1 MSRRILFSPVG
12 GTDPISAANWYDGSL
27 LHICRYYRPDVV
39 YLYMS
44 GEILEKE
51 KEDDRYMY
59 CLRRLDEMQDRK
71 TQYIRIERPDLK
83 NVEEYDFFYQEFREI
98 MLKIEAEKE
107 PEDELFLNIAS
118 GTPAM
123 KSSLLVLKTLGEF
136 PCKAIQVVTPVRGM
150 NEHLHKNYDV
160 ETLWEMNCTLEAEG
174 ENRCREVNCPTLS
187 VIKQEN
193 AIRELLSRYDY
204 PGALAVAR
212 LLPEEDTKS
221 YMNLLKMAERRILLD
236 GSGVDKCLI
245 GDDRYRLPVR
255 DGRERKY
262 FEYAL
267 SIQIRLQRE
276 EYADF
281 IRALTPIF
289 TVIYERI
296 LANHTS
302 IRLED
307 YCKPKKEKNSGY
319 KNGSYKAQKEEE
331 EGYSWDPGKLR
342 GTEVNTVLG
351 GDLNGKQGYV
361 TNYHYA
367 VLIEHFCKEPSVV
380 EVMLK
385 IREIEKE
392 IRNETSHEIV
402 CVTAEDVQRKTGFT
416 GNQIMQLLRRAL
428 NYAGFHFTQES
439 WNSYDEMNGV
449 ILKAMEQA
457 HM

>member
-71 TQYIRIERPDLK
+71 TQYIRIERPELK

-212 LLPEEDTKS
+212 LLQEEDTRS

-245 GDDRYRLPVR
+245 GDDRYILPVR
-255 DGRERKY
+255 DGGERKY
-262 FEYAL
+262 FEYAISL
-267 SIQIRLQRE
+267 QIRLQRE

-296 LANHTS
+296 LANYTS

-307 YCKPKKEKNSGY
+307 YCMPKKEKGY
-319 KNGSYKAQKEEE
+319 R
-331 EGYSWDPGKLR
+331 WDPRKLK
-342 GTEVNTVLG
+342 GTEVNVVLEG
-351 GDLNGKQGYV
+351 EENGKRGFV
-361 TNYHYA
+361 SSHDYA
-367 VLIEHFCKEPSVV
+367 KLIEHFCKDPAVAGDIK
-380 EVMLK
+380 K
-385 IREIEKE
+385 IRKIEE
-392 IRNETSHEIV
+392 DIRNETSHEIV

-416 GNQIMQLLRRAL
+416 GNQIMQLLRRML

-439 WNSYDEMNGV
+439 WNSYDEMNDV
-449 ILKAMEQA
+449 ILKVMEQA

>member
-107 PEDELFLNIAS
+107 PEDELILNIAS

-245 GDDRYRLPVR
+245 GDDRYILPVR
-255 DGRERKY
+255 DGGERMC

-267 SIQIRLQRE
+267 SVQIKLLRG
-276 EYADF
+276 EYMNF
-281 IRALTPIF
+281 ILSLTPILGI
-289 TVIYERI
+289 IYERV
-296 LANHTS
+296 LEKYTS
-302 IRLED
+302 IRIED
-307 YCKPKKEKNSGY
+307 YCKNSRKK
-319 KNGSYKAQKEEE
+319 E
-331 EGYSWDPGKLR
+331 EGYVWDTRKLR
-342 GTEVNTVLG
+342 GTEINELLKVN
-351 GDLNGKQGYV
+351 LNSDKTQYV
-361 TNYHYA
+361 YSSQYFT
-367 VLIEHFCKEPSVV
+367 LIEKFCKDSDVLDT
-380 EVMLK
+380 MKKL
-385 IREIEKE
+385 REIESKV
-392 IRNETSHEIV
+392 RNKAAHEMA
-402 CVTAEDVQRKTGFT
+402 CVTEEGVQKKVGHT
-416 GNQIMQLLRRAL
+416 GNQIMQLLRKAL
-428 NYAGFHFTQES
+428 SYAGFHFKQEN
-439 WNSYDEMNGV
+439 WNSYDEMNNV
-449 ILKAMEQA
+449 IMTAIEQS
-457 HM
+457 HI